1 MTKKETADFVIVI
14 NTNPNLP
21 VKNRRVLR
29 SIAESKFAR
38 KAGWVIQGD
47 APEVKHIN
55 RTRVDA
61 QGVAAKTSE
70 APPSEAK
77 AWDVTV
83 LNLTAAKAIVQIEK
97 IIDLNYL
104 DALLQAEEAGKG
116 RLGLLKAIRAQLKLQ
131 S

>member
-21 VKNRRVLR
+21 VKKRRVLR
-29 SIAESKFAR
+29 SIAESKFSR

-55 RTRVDA
+55 RTRPAA
-61 QGVAAKTSE
+61 QGVATKTSE
-70 APPSEAK
+70 ALEAK
-77 AWDVTV
+77 AWDVTL
-83 LNLTAAKAIVQIEK
+83 LNQTASKATAQIEK
-97 IIDLNYL
+97 IIDFNYL